1 MDSDSVLLRV
11 DNLRT
16 SFFTH
21 FGEVRV
27 LRRVSF
33 EVHRGEV
40 IGIVGESGSGKSVTA
55 LSIMRLL
62 QHPGR
67 IVDGSITYKGMD
79 LVKES
84 EKAMRQRRGNEI
96 AMIFQDPMTSLN
108 PVIPVGE
115 QIMETIREHQHLSAR
130 KARERA
136 VELLR
141 LVRIPSPEKRL
152 GSYPFE
158 FSGGMRQRAMIAMA
172 LSCNPDLLI
181 ADEPT
186 TALDVTIQAQ
196 ILRLMKKL
204 KLELNTSIILITH
217 DLGVVA
223 DICSRIVVMYGG
235 MIMEEGTSEDIFYRT
250 AHPYTM
256 GLLKSVPRLDQDS
269 GRLFSIKG
277 SPPNLIN
284 PPKGCP
290 FVSRCGYAMRICA
303 KACPEYGYLNE
314 THRSMC
320 WLLHEGAPK
329 SDLMKEWNVS

>member
-1 MDSDSVLLRV
+1 MSMLLKV
-11 DNLRT
+11 DNLQT

-21 FGEVRV
+21 FGEVRA
-27 LRRVSF
+27 LRKVGF
-33 EVHRGEV
+33 ELQSGEV
-40 IGIVGESGSGKSVTA
+40 IGIVGESGSGKSVMA

-62 QHPGR
+62 QYPGR
-67 IVDGSITYKGMD
+67 IVGGSIVYKGVD
-79 LVKES
+79 LVKQS
-84 EKAMRQRRGNEI
+84 EKAMRHKRGNEI

-115 QIMETIREHQHLSAR
+115 QIMETIREHQHLNTK
-130 KARERA
+130 KARERTI
-136 VELLR
+136 ELLR

-152 GSYPFE
+152 GNYPFE

-172 LSCNPDLLI
+172 LSCDPDLLI

-204 KLELNTSIILITH
+204 KSELNTAIILITH

-223 DICSRIVVMYGG
+223 DICSRIIVMYGG
-235 MIMEEGTSEDIFYRT
+235 MVMEEGTAEDIFYRP

-256 GLLKSVPRLDQDS
+256 GLLKSVPRLDRDS
-269 GRLFSIKG
+269 TRLFSIKG
-277 SPPNLIN
+277 SPPNLVK
-284 PPKGCP
+284 PPQGCP

-303 KACPEYGYLNE
+303 RTCPEYSHLGE
-314 THRSMC
+314 THKSMC
-320 WLLHEGAPK
+320 WLLHEGAPR
-329 SDLMKEWNVS
+329 SDFMKEWNAS